1 MQHLNPIYKNKVWV
15 IADGDKAGINVIER
29 MKSKFSSWGKEY
41 FKNITVNGFEFY
53 YPQVF
58 NEKVKALFEM
68 KSEKNKFRKEKINL
82 VNEVIEY
89 FNKNKEVALNE
100 FKDSA
105 KDLIELLQEINLRS
119 KKI

>member
-1 MQHLNPIYKNKVWV
+1 
-15 IADGDKAGINVIER
+15 
-29 MKSKFSSWGKEY
+29 
-41 FKNITVNGFEFY
+41 
-53 YPQVF
+53 
-58 NEKVKALFEM
+58 
-68 KSEKNKFRKEKINL
+68 